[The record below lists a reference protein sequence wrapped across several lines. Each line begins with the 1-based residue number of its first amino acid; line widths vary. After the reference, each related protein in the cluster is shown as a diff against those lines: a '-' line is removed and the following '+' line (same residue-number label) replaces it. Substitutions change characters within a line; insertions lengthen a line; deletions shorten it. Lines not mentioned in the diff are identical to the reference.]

1 MVVSSFTNWALFPGL
16 GEPDEEPEFE
26 APLDDEPPVSDDEPE
41 LEEPDEELELEAE
54 APDEELVFELAV
66 D

>member
-1 MVVSSFTNWALFPGL
+1 
-16 GEPDEEPEFE
+16 
-26 APLDDEPPVSDDEPE
+26 VSDDEPE